1 MSVTLRGV
9 RKAFGPVVAV
19 DGIDLDLVDGGI
31 TSLVGPSGC
40 GKTTTLRLIAGFE
53 EPDEGEI
60 ALHGSVVAG
69 PRRSVPPER
78 RRVGVVFQHLA
89 LFPHLDVAGNIAY
102 GLRGMDRRA
111 RAARVA
117 ELLELVGLPGLERR
131 APHALSGGQAQR
143 VAVARALAA
152 EPAVVLL
159 DEPFSSLDVGL
170 RAGLRSEI
178 RRILRDAGVT
188 ALLVT
193 HDQAEALS
201 MGDRV
206 AVMFDGRVA
215 QVGTAEEVYRRPAS
229 VAVGDFLGD
238 ANAVA
243 GVAVGGRVS
252 SVAGVLVADV
262 TDGPVTVLVRPED
275 LDLVLDP
282 AGPAV
287 VTDVD
292 YLGPDRLVLARL
304 DDGATLTARLPA
316 RSALAVGDRVR
327 PVALAD
333 GPAVAFP
340 AT

>member
-1 MSVTLRGV
+1 MSVQLRGV
-9 RKAFGPVVAV
+9 RKAFGSVVAV
-19 DGIDLDLVDGGI
+19 DGIDLELVDGGI

-53 EPDEGEI
+53 EPDAGEI
-60 ALHGSVVAG
+60 SLHGDVVAG

-102 GLRGMDRRA
+102 GLRGLDRKA
-111 RAARVA
+111 KAARVG
-117 ELLELVGLPGLERR
+117 ELLDLVGLPGMEGRQ
-131 APHALSGGQAQR
+131 PHALSGGQAQR

-188 ALLVT
+188 TLLVT

-206 AVMFDGRVA
+206 AVMFDGRIA
-215 QVGTAEEVYRRPAS
+215 QIGTGEEVYRTPAS

-238 ANAVA
+238 ANALDGTA
-243 GVAVGGRVS
+243 EGGRVETEIGALPAA
-252 SVAGVLVADV
+252 VD
-262 TDGPVTVLVRPED
+262 DGPVVVLVRPED
-275 LDLVLDP
+275 LDLVPDP
-282 AGPAV
+282 DGTAV
-287 VTDVD
+287 IEDVD
-292 YLGPDRLVLARL
+292 YLGPDKLVTVRLAS
-304 DDGATLTARLPA
+304 GQQLTARLPA
-316 RSALAVGDRVR
+316 RSELATGDRVR
-327 PVALAD
+327 ATSRPDAPV
-333 GPAVAFP
+333 VAFRR
-340 AT
+340 